1 MCINGVIGVGGEA
14 GLQLV
19 AAAMVG
25 RDFSGHKA
33 ALRGIALGVAL
44 VAAVL
49 SGVGPARADEGIRA
63 EYSCKGRFDA
73 TAVTAFFFNQAPSA
87 VVLLVGESARRLPQ
101 AMGASGARYASGEES
116 FWIKGDTATWQL
128 GATPA
133 YVCES
138 VSPPGRG
145 TAGAVKRP

>member
-1 MCINGVIGVGGEA
+1 MESGVR
-14 GLQLV
+14 L
-19 AAAMVG
+19 AAALMAGGLACLPV
-25 RDFSGHKA
+25 
-33 ALRGIALGVAL
+33 
-44 VAAVL
+44 
-49 SGVGPARADEGIRA
+49 ARADGGIRA
-63 EYSCKGRFDA
+63 DYLCKGRFDA
-73 TAVTAFFFNQAPSA
+73 VTLTAFFFNAPPSA

-101 AMGASGARYASGEES
+101 LASASGARFGSGRER
-116 FWIKGDTATWQL
+116 FWVKGDAATWQL